1 MQDIPVFATQLGVAS
16 LELQQIPYTE
26 NAYIKLQSSENIDD
40 FIKECASFCKMAG
53 AVRVYASGADLEN
66 KYPLHTQI
74 WRMSLDRPACTETAM
89 LFPLQENTL
98 GTFLEI
104 YNNGMRSVPNATYLS
119 KAQGRLLL
127 KEKEAYFAHL
137 GGEQL
142 GIGIISGNKIE
153 AVVSCRK
160 GAGELI
166 MNTLCGAISTETVEV
181 EVASENLAAV
191 RLYERMGF
199 VRVEILNTWYDV
211 SEIK

>member
-40 FIKECASFCKMAG
+40 FMKECVSFCKMAG
-53 AVRVYASGADLEN
+53 AVRVYVSGAGLEN

-74 WRMSLDRPACTETAM
+74 WRMSLDRPVSTETAM

-104 YNNGMRSVPNATYLS
+104 YNNGMESVPNATYLS
-119 KAQGRLLL
+119 KAQGKLLL
-127 KEKEAYFAHL
+127 KEKDAYFVHQDGQL
-137 GGEQL
+137 L
-142 GIGIISGNKIE
+142 GIGVILDNKIE
-153 AVVSCRK
+153 AIVSCRK

-166 MNTLCGAISTETVEV
+166 MNTLCSAISAETVEV

-211 SEIK
+211 SEI